1 MFGRTGNAK
10 SNVTQ
15 ASAWVT
21 YLLLVIGIVSPVVCV
36 IWLVRTAV
44 ENENAVV
51 QQLVAEAIERRM
63 SDAESLVHRL
73 TTELVPSIDNKGAV
87 YSWASPGETV
97 SNEEK
102 EQAKAMLSELRSNLE
117 GLAELPAQDVV
128 AEKLESSE
136 YRALRLGNGRMLGA
150 LIIQLGLRRSAGD
163 DSFTERFRMAADAYV
178 IEEMSAGGL
187 SRQHRYLLRQYAPLS
202 ESTLVGELLARE
214 AMVDQWL
221 GAAESLETFPPAEGV
236 GSVGEF
242 VYFRDDDDAEN
253 VSIFRRSDW
262 LQAIEQSTDWKSFG
276 LALVWSENY
285 EGDGRVLEGPFD
297 FVAMESLQESQS
309 SAALTS
315 DKAVLYLWIG
325 GIVLGLSVL
334 SGVAIVMSV
343 RRQASVTQLK
353 DNLVATVTHE
363 LKTPVSSIR
372 LLVDTLMDEGRRE
385 KVNTQEY
392 IELISRE
399 NQRLGRLID
408 NFLSFSR
415 MERSKG
421 SFDIKRISPVSVVDA
436 AEQAFRERFKGQR
449 FDLEIR
455 LDEKLPDIVGDQ
467 DALATVLGN
476 LLENAFKYGGR
487 DRRIELHGTA
497 GVGGLEFEV
506 QDFGKGISK
515 RDQKRVFRKFFQVDH
530 NASGQT
536 GSVGLGLSIV
546 EFIVSKHSG
555 HIELDSEIG
564 KGSTF
569 RVRIPYA

>member
-21 YLLLVIGIVSPVVCV
+21 YLLLAIGIVSPVVCV

-51 QQLVAEAIERRM
+51 RQLVAEAEERRM
-63 SDAESLVHRL
+63 SDAEALIHKL
-73 TTELVPSIDNKGAV
+73 TEELVPSIENGGAV
-87 YSWASPGETV
+87 YSWTSSGNAIST
-97 SNEEK
+97 EEK
-102 EQAKAMLSELRSNLE
+102 EQAKAMLSELRSDLE
-117 GLAELPAQDVV
+117 GLANFSAQDAV
-128 AEKLESSE
+128 AEKLESAEFRS
-136 YRALRLGNGRMLGA
+136 LRLGDERMLGA
-150 LIIQLGLRRSAGD
+150 LAIQLGLRRADGAEEL
-163 DSFTERFRMAADAYV
+163 TVRFREAADRYIA
-178 IEEMSAGGL
+178 EQMLEGGL

-202 ESTLVGELLARE
+202 ESTLVGGLLARE

-221 GAAESLETFPPAEGV
+221 ISAESLETFPPLQGL

-242 VYFRDDDDAEN
+242 VYFRPDDVDAI
-253 VSIFRRSDW
+253 SIFRSSDW
-262 LQAIEQSTDWKSFG
+262 LQAIQRSSDWKLFG
-276 LALVWSENY
+276 LSLNWSDGY
-285 EGDGRVLEGPFD
+285 EGDGRVLEAPFA
-297 FVAMESLQESQS
+297 FVAVETPKQS
-309 SAALTS
+309 NPNAALTS

-334 SGVAIVMSV
+334 SGVAIVVSV

-372 LLVDTLMDEGRRE
+372 LLVDTLMDEERRE

-449 FDLEIR
+449 FDLDIR
-455 LDEKLPDIVGDQ
+455 MNEKLPDIVGDK

-487 DRRIELHGTA
+487 DRRIELRGTA
-497 GVGGLEFEV
+497 GIGGLEFEV
-506 QDFGKGISK
+506 QDFGKGIGK

-555 HIELDSEIG
+555 QIELDSEIG